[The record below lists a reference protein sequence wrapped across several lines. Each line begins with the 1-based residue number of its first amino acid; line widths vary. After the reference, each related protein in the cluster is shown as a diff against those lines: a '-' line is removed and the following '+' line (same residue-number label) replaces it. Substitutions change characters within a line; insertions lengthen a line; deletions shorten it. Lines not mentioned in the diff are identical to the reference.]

1 MNIKSALFT
10 LMLLAGS
17 KSISAAT
24 KFADSSNYKS
34 FITGLKAGDTLVLAK
49 GTYTGDLQINGINGS
64 SGNPIV
70 IRGDK
75 NGGTRFV
82 ARACCNTVSLAFC
95 SYLVIEHLLMDGNH
109 EFVDAVKA
117 EGFTNN
123 NVHHITLQY
132 LKIINYDADQQS
144 VGINTKCH
152 AWNWIIRYNII
163 DGAGTGLYLGNSNG
177 DNPFVNGLIE
187 HNLVMNTIGYNMEIK
202 HQWDTVRKKF
212 SGTNVDGKTI
222 IRYNVFSK
230 EKNASTGANARPN
243 VLIGALPGSGP
254 GSTEVYEF
262 YGNFLYEN
270 PVEALFQITGN
281 AAIYNNLFVNH
292 QNGGGQ
298 RTLIVTQ
305 QNGFQPR
312 DIKIFHN
319 TILSAATSGGIRLVS
334 PNTSFKQ
341 YCYANAVFS
350 INPIAGFTDSMD
362 NITGTYASAGNYV
375 TNAST
380 NLTSLDLYP
389 KNTSLKGNN
398 TASTL
403 FQNFTDY
410 NQDFNGKTYDW
421 TYRGAYSGSGTNP
434 GWKLKMDTIPVFNNS
449 TSGTKNID
457 NYGIKMYPNPAND
470 NIIIETHSSNQNYC
484 IINVTG
490 KIIQKGELELGQNLV
505 FLKNRIP
512 GIYFVKIINQTTVIH
527 CSKLKVE

>member
-1 MNIKSALFT
+1 MKIKRTLILVLF
-10 LMLLAGS
+10 LCVNMQ
-17 KSISAAT
+17 IFAT
-24 KFADSSNYKS
+24 TKNADSTNYKT

-49 GTYTGDLQINGINGS
+49 GSYTGDLQINGINGS
-64 SGNPIV
+64 DGIPIV

-82 ARACCNTVSLAFC
+82 ARSCCNTVSLAFC
-95 SYLVIEHLLMDGNH
+95 SYLVIEHLLIDGNH

-152 AWNWIIRYNII
+152 AWNWTIRYNII

-212 SGTNVDGKTI
+212 TGTNVTGKTI

-270 PVEALFQITGN
+270 PVEALLQITGN

-292 QNGGGQ
+292 QTGGGQ

-319 TILSAATSGGIRLVS
+319 TILSAATAGGIRLVS
-334 PNTSFKQ
+334 PNTSYKQ

-362 NITGTYASAGNYV
+362 NITGTYANAGNYV

-380 NLTSLDLYP
+380 NLSNLDLYP

-398 TASTL
+398 TASNL

-421 TYRGAYSGSGTNP
+421 TYRGAYAGNGTNP
-434 GWKLKMDTIPVFNNS
+434 GWKLKVDTIPVFKNS
-449 TSGTKNID
+449 TVGIKYIE

-470 NIIIETHSSNQNYC
+470 WLNIQCDFPLKTFQIFNSSWQFIESGQLLMGLNNLSLKSYKSGLYYIQINQN
-484 IINVTG
+484 
-490 KIIQKGELELGQNLV
+490 Q
-505 FLKNRIP
+505 
-512 GIYFVKIINQTTVIH
+512 VI
-527 CSKLKVE
+527 KMIVN